1 MNARIDFRDLG
12 TCQVPGLRERTL
24 TKEELA
30 KNAAAIFRLLRAFRS
45 IKDRAVRLHV
55 VEVVEAMAESRTVS
69 DAKAG
74 TERQD

>member
-1 MNARIDFRDLG
+1 M
-12 TCQVPGLRERTL
+12 